1 MALVCKRNES
11 FPCVLTLFYFEIY
24 RPFLEERHMC
34 FLQERAF
41 FCMFGINSKYHKC
54 AAGRLSDVIHL
65 LYKDYRIIYRMIF
78 RIILKI
84 RSYCSIMRCYYSF
97 MQI

>member
-1 MALVCKRNES
+1 
-11 FPCVLTLFYFEIY
+11 
-24 RPFLEERHMC
+24 MC
-34 FLQERAF
+34 FLQERGF
-41 FCMFGINSKYHKC
+41 FCMFGINPKYHKC
-54 AAGRLSDVIHL
+54 AAGRLSGVIHL

-84 RSYCSIMRCYYSF
+84 RCYYSF